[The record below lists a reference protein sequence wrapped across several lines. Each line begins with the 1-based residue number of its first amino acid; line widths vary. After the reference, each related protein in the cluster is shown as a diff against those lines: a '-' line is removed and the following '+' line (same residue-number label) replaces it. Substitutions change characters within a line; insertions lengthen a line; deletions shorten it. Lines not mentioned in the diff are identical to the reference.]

1 MDDRELLERAAKAAG
16 ADWVVEED
24 GRFEVLSEIGG
35 VSGYWN
41 PLTDDGDALRLAVKL
56 GLELDFDDGSTT
68 ANDRHLLVYA
78 HEFHAGQAMERTRRA
93 IVRAAAAMAKE
104 D

>member
-1 MDDRELLERAAKAAG
+1 MSMTDRELLERAAKAAG

-35 VSGYWN
+35 FSGYWKL
-41 PLTDDGDALRLAVKL
+41 LTDVGDALRLSVKL
-56 GLELDFDDGSTT
+56 NLLWDRNVHYTKFLDLSDQGLL
-68 ANDRHLLVYA
+68 AA
-78 HEFHAGQAMERTRRA
+78 TRCA
-93 IVRAAAAMAKE
+93 IVRAAAEMAKE